1 MKNFLV
7 ILALVAFGVLAVADE
22 TTAPATGNAAA
33 PMAGADQN
41 KDGMKGN
48 NMKDGMKDKTMAK
61 KGHHKMKK
69 QPKTDSTDKAM

>member
-22 TTAPATGNAAA
+22 TTAPTGAAA
-33 PMAGADQN
+33 PMADQN
-41 KDGMKGN
+41 KDGMKDN
-48 NMKDGMKDKTMAK
+48 NMKDGMKDKKMAK